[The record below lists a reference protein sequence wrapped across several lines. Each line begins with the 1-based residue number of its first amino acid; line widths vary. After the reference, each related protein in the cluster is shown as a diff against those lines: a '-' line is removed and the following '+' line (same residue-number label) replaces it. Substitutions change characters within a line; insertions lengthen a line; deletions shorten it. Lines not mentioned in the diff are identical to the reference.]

1 MNEIRRV
8 GLRLHRQSQ
17 QCESII
23 VALPVSDRTCCPSAS
38 GSTEVRTL
46 LTWFHALTQYFP
58 QHLLIRGVNLPSS

>member
-23 VALPVSDRTCCPSAS
+23 ALLPVSDRTCCPSAS
-38 GSTEVRTL
+38 GSTDV